1 MKADN
6 KTSPMLARDCE
17 AQTALHARQSVFDAV
32 GRESSS
38 STKEPGVLNPLQPAP
53 RSAEDSA
60 TALFEIIDELFDA
73 YQADADDW
81 RAQSIEFSL
90 SALLDAVVNMFSE
103 RAETKELQLRL
114 DVSATMPLVVRGD
127 RDCLHQI
134 LTDLVA
140 NAVKCTERGTVTVR
154 CSVAEETTRRA
165 LIRFSIENTGIGS
178 DRMDLSAC
186 RRLVRH
192 LGGWMKEESELGRAS
207 TVSFSIVLNKRD
219 CLDRSA
225 AAQAPTTERWGEGG
239 SHDTIHVQSLLD
251 RCFGDANFCT
261 LMLRK
266 FSHRA
271 GDQLAALDRAARS
284 GNAIEL
290 AREAHTLKGLAGNL
304 SAAPLQISADR
315 LEQVARRSELEE
327 AGSLVDQV
335 RDQVTRCMEEIP
347 RILAQ
352 IARSE

>member
-1 MKADN
+1 MKADM

-32 GRESSS
+32 GREYSS
-38 STKEPGVLNPLQPAP
+38 STKESGVFDPLQPASP
-53 RSAEDSA
+53 SAEDSA
-60 TALFEIIDELFDA
+60 NALFEIIDELFDA

-81 RAQSIEFSL
+81 RTQSIEFSL
-90 SALLDAVVNMFSE
+90 SALLDAVVKMFSE
-103 RAETKELQLRL
+103 RAEAKGLQLGL
-114 DVSATMPLVVRGD
+114 DLSATTPLLVRGD
-127 RDCLHQI
+127 RDCLRQI

-140 NAVKCTERGTVTVR
+140 NAVKCTERGKVTVR

-165 LIRFSIENTGIGS
+165 LIRFSIEGTGIGS
-178 DRMDLSAC
+178 DHMDLTTC

-192 LGGWMKEESELGRAS
+192 LGGWIKEEGELGRGS
-207 TVSFSIVLNKRD
+207 TVSFSIVLNKEDR
-219 CLDRSA
+219 LDRSGA
-225 AAQAPTTERWGEGG
+225 ATALTTERSGEEG
-239 SHDTIHVQSLLD
+239 SHETIHVQSLLD

-271 GDQLAALDRAARS
+271 GDQLAALDRADAVATPSNWPQKPTRSRAWPATFRQLRCRSRLTDWSRWRAARNS
-284 GNAIEL
+284 KRPN
-290 AREAHTLKGLAGNL
+290 RL
-304 SAAPLQISADR
+304 SIKCA
-315 LEQVARRSELEE
+315 
-327 AGSLVDQV
+327 
-335 RDQVTRCMEEIP
+335 DQVTRCMEEIP